1 MASWRQHNII
11 PGCTN
16 LCVTDIHDGDWIA
29 VANVDFGEKGAT
41 QFHVR
46 ASSITGGEIE
56 IRLDSSQGKI
66 VCVLG
71 VGSTGSYDNW
81 DIFSSELSRVTGVHN
96 VFFIFKGDSEHN
108 LLNLDCWWFS

>member
-1 MASWRQHNII
+1 MF
-11 PGCTN
+11 
-16 LCVTDIHDGDWIA
+16 TDIRRRLDCGGKCRFWR
-29 VANVDFGEKGAT
+29 KRAT

-71 VGSTGSYDNW
+71 VGSCGSYDNW

-108 LLNLDCWWFS
+108 LLLRLLVV